1 MFRNHGG
8 TVGHSHFHLYYLWM
22 VPVLFIYQDL
32 TKVDIELGF
41 LSRSRGLAQG
51 MSNTEHTSVLW
62 QASLL
67 ETLQIICCHDQ
78 YNSLCILWIVMS
90 F

>member
-8 TVGHSHFHLYYLWM
+8 TVGHSYFHLYYLWM
-22 VPVLFIYQDL
+22 VSVLFIYQDL
-32 TKVDIELGF
+32 TKVDIKLGF

-51 MSNTEHTSVLW
+51 MPNTEHTSVLW

-67 ETLQIICCHDQ
+67 ETL
-78 YNSLCILWIVMS
+78 
-90 F
+90 